1 MLPYAVRLFPYMQAV
16 RFLTDY
22 LNGDTYYQTQYAEHN
37 YVRALAQY
45 RLYQEVGKAVP
56 EMQAFISKEID
67 KVYSPWGTQGSTER
81 KI

>member
-22 LNGDTYYQTQYAEHN
+22 LNGDSYYRTEYAGHN
-37 YVRALAQY
+37 YVRTLAQY

-56 EMQAFISKEID
+56 EMQTFISDEIAHRD
-67 KVYSPWGTQGSTER
+67 TGT
-81 KI
+81 